1 MTGTLFGM
9 EEQKTDIVI
18 VDDNTDNLRILA
30 GILKNRGY
38 QARPVS
44 NGAMALDAI
53 FDKPPGMILLDIM
66 MPEMDGYEVCRQLK
80 AAPETW
86 EIPVIFITAL
96 DELEEKL
103 KAFAA
108 GGVDYITKPFQEP
121 EVLARIETH
130 LALVHAKESLR
141 KKEAQHQQALK
152 AKSLMRMA
160 GAIAHKFNNYFQA
173 MMGNLEMGI
182 SDVAESGPVPK
193 TLYAAMESAESAA
206 ELSRLMLTY
215 TGKTPGR
222 HETVDLSDYC
232 RTNLPLFQAIVSE
245 QTILTTDLEIP
256 GPIIKANT
264 AQIHQMLTHLITN
277 AREAMNGGKGMIC
290 LSVKTGHPSDF
301 TRTHYFPLEWA
312 PMDADYACLEIS
324 DAGCGIA
331 DSNLEDIFDPFYST
345 NFMGRGLGLPVAL
358 GIAAAHNGGITVETE
373 EGRGSIFRVF
383 FPVID

>member
-1 MTGTLFGM
+1 MKT
-9 EEQKTDIVI
+9 QKADIVI

-44 NGAMALDAI
+44 SGAMALDAV
-53 FDKPPGMILLDIM
+53 FDKPPAMILLDIM

-80 AAPETW
+80 AVPDTW
-86 EIPVIFITAL
+86 DIPIIFITAL

-108 GGVDYITKPFQEP
+108 GGMDYITKPFQEA

-130 LALVHAKESLR
+130 LALVQAKESLR
-141 KKEAQHQQALK
+141 KKEVQHQQALK

-160 GAIAHKFNNYFQA
+160 GAIAHKFNNYLQA

-182 SDVAESGPVPK
+182 SDVAKNGPVPQ

-215 TGKTPGR
+215 TGKTPVR
-222 HETVDLSDYC
+222 YETVDLSDYC
-232 RTNLPLFQAIVSE
+232 RTNLALFQAILSE
-245 QTILTTDLEIP
+245 QTILTTDLETP
-256 GPIIKANT
+256 GPVIKANT

-277 AREAMNGGKGMIC
+277 AQEAMDGVKGVIS
-290 LSVKTGHPSDF
+290 LSVKIGHPSDF
-301 TRTHYFPLEWA
+301 TSTHYYPLQWA
-312 PMDADYACLEIS
+312 PMDADYACLTIS
-324 DAGCGIA
+324 DGGRGIA
-331 DSNLEDIFDPFYST
+331 ASNIEDIFDPFYST
-345 NFMGRGLGLPVAL
+345 NFTGRGLGLPVAL
-358 GIAAAHNGGITVETE
+358 GIATAHNGGITVESE
-373 EGRGSIFRVF
+373 EGKGSIFRVF
-383 FPVID
+383 FPIIDS